1 MIMTTQINQ
10 ALKNAFEL
18 FQQAESELNRPKED
32 AVTIC
37 ACNCT
42 RDAVRGLMHS
52 FLLANSVNVPQNESL
67 SELLTQCTKY
77 ETQFERINLSCFKCK
92 NEKPDSSK
100 TSYCLPYENVDKCFQ
115 IAQTMRDIII
125 NNLSLSENNFV

>member
-1 MIMTTQINQ
+1 MKTQINQ

-52 FLLANSVNVPQNESL
+52 FLLANTVKISANESL
-67 SELLTQCTKY
+67 AELLNQCKKH
-77 ETQFERINLSCFKCK
+77 ETQFEHIDLSCFDCK
-92 NEKPDSSK
+92 NEKTDSRK
-100 TSYCLPYENVDKCFQ
+100 TSYCLPYENVNKCFQ
-115 IAQTMRDIII
+115 VAQMLRDIII
-125 NNLSLSENNFV
+125 KNLSLSQNNLM